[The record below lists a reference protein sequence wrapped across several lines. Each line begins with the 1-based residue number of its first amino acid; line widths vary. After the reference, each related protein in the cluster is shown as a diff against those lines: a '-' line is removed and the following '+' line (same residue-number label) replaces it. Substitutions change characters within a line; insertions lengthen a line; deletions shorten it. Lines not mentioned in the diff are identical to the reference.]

1 MLKNKNSGFISEAFM
16 NSNNLN
22 RIPDYFV
29 TKYFRNVVF
38 ILVEI
43 VFAFSRPKEIFLV
56 LSFRLAVN

>member
-1 MLKNKNSGFISEAFM
+1 M
-16 NSNNLN
+16 NSNILN